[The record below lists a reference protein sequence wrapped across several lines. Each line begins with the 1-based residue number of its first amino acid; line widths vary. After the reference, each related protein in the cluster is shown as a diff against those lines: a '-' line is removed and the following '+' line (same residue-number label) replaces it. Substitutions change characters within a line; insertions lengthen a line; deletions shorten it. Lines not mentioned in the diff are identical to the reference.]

1 MTYKVIW
8 KYIIFMKKYLF
19 GLLFLFVALPF
30 VSFGQENEKV
40 IIEGIVV
47 DADSLQPLPYVHVR
61 ARNTNLGAV
70 TGSDGRFN
78 IRVNAQDSIDFSIVG
93 YHSYLLVPGD
103 STAQSLKNMMI
114 RMRSRTY
121 VLNEVKVKEYI
132 DITKYIQPKYDSTV
146 DLRRPENIRLF
157 EEKEPQKKKPV
168 HTLPGPNGATLVG
181 AVTAFA
187 NLFND
192 EYQQTKKLNE
202 ILEIEEEEKR
212 NQRIR
217 EVMTERYQAM
227 VQLVADLDDAAL
239 DRFTASY
246 MPPPNL
252 LMQMNE
258 YAVIEGILLNLKEFE
273 ARQAQDK
280 LSLELKLK
288 NAVFEDRDKIE

>member
-1 MTYKVIW
+1 MTHKVIW
-8 KYIIFMKKYLF
+8 KYIIFMKKHVF

-30 VSFGQENEKV
+30 VSFGQDNEKV

-93 YHSYLLVPGD
+93 YHSYLLVPSD

-114 RMRSRTY
+114 RMKSRTY
-121 VLNEVKVKEYI
+121 VLNEIKVKEYI

-157 EEKEPQKKKPV
+157 EEKEPQQKKAV
-168 HTLPGPNGATLVG
+168 HVAPGPNGATLVG

-212 NQRIR
+212 NQRIK
-217 EVMTERYQAM
+217 EVMTERYHAM
-227 VQLVADLDDAAL
+227 VQMVTDLDDAAL

-246 MPPPNL
+246 MPAPNL
-252 LMQMNE
+252 MIQMNE
-258 YAVIEGILLNLKEFE
+258 YAVLEGILLNLEEFE
-273 ARQAQDK
+273 VRQAQDK
-280 LSLELKLK
+280 LSLDLKLK

>member
-1 MTYKVIW
+1 MTLLI
-8 KYIIFMKKYLF
+8 KKYAF
-19 GLLFLFVALPF
+19 GFLFLLAGLPF
-30 VSFGQENEKV
+30 VSSGQDNEKV

-93 YHSYLLVPGD
+93 YHSYLLVPSD

-114 RMRSRTY
+114 RMKSRTY
-121 VLNEVKVKEYI
+121 VLNEIKVKEYI

-157 EEKEPQKKKPV
+157 EEKEPQQKKAV
-168 HTLPGPNGATLVG
+168 HVAPGPNGATLVG

-212 NQRIR
+212 NQRIK
-217 EVMTERYQAM
+217 EVMTERYHAM
-227 VQLVADLDDAAL
+227 VQMVTDLDDAAL

-252 LMQMNE
+252 MMQMNE
-258 YAVIEGILLNLKEFE
+258 YAVLEGILLNLEEFE
-273 ARQAQDK
+273 VRQAQDK
-280 LSLELKLK
+280 LSLDLKLK